1 MALEIKIP
9 AVGESITEVTIAKW
23 LKKDGEAVQ
32 RDEVI
37 AELESDKA
45 TFELP
50 AEAAGTLKIR
60 VAEGETI
67 GIGTVIA
74 ELDGVDA
81 APAGDTPAAQPAA
94 STAAPATAP
103 ASAAN
108 PVSQGAQNP
117 EASDQ
122 AGYGGTPIG
131 AAPAADTPGAP
142 TGTATGDAAAA
153 SAGASAAGNGS
164 GAVLEMK
171 IPAVG
176 ESITEVTVAKW
187 LKPDGAQVSR
197 DEVIAELE
205 SDKAT
210 FELPAE
216 AAGTLRHAVPEG
228 ETIAIG
234 AGIARIEGS
243 GGAAPSVASAAPA
256 GAPAA
261 ASSSTPTL
269 AQPAS
274 GGAATYATGVPS
286 PAAGKILGE
295 KGISAADVAGTG
307 RDGRITKE
315 DAQKAQA
322 KPAAAPATQ
331 AAAAQ
336 VAVAPTPASA
346 PAALPAA
353 GSQSAG
359 GSRSQR
365 REKMSNL
372 RKTVSRRLVAV
383 KNETAMLTTFN
394 EVNMQPIMDLR
405 AKFKDRFK
413 EKNGV
418 GLGFMSFFTKA
429 VCVALQEWP
438 AVNAQLDNGE
448 IVYSDFC
455 DISIAVSAPKGLV
468 VPVIR
473 NAELLSFEGIER
485 EVVRLAGLARDN
497 KLTIEQMTGGTFTLT
512 NGGIF
517 GSMMSTPII
526 NAPQS
531 AILGMHNIVP
541 RPVAENGQVVIR
553 PMMYLALSYDHRII
567 DGRESVSFLVRV
579 KELLEDPTRLLL
591 GV

>member
-1 MALEIKIP
+1 MPLEIKIP

-23 LKKDGEAVQ
+23 LKKDGETVK

-50 AEAAGTLKIR
+50 AEADGVLKIR

-67 GIGTVIA
+67 GIGTTIA
-74 ELDGVDA
+74 DLDGA
-81 APAGDTPAAQPAA
+81 A
-94 STAAPATAP
+94 
-103 ASAAN
+103 
-108 PVSQGAQNP
+108 
-117 EASDQ
+117 
-122 AGYGGTPIG
+122 GGS
-131 AAPAADTPGAP
+131 AAPAAASAPAASVPTTNAPAPSAPAAAADPVSAGEQNPQASDQSGYGGAPEGKASNDPATPGAP
-142 TGTATGDAAAA
+142 AAPAAPAAAA
-153 SAGASAAGNGS
+153 TGS
-164 GAVLEMK
+164 GGAIEMK
-171 IPAVG
+171 IPTVG

-187 LKPDGAQVSR
+187 LKPDGAPVSR

-216 AAGTLRHAVPEG
+216 GSGTLRHAVKEG

-234 AGIARIEGS
+234 TVIARIEGS
-243 GGAAPSVASAAPA
+243 AAPA
-256 GAPAA
+256 PATAAPAA
-261 ASSSTPTL
+261 PA
-269 AQPAS
+269 AQPAPVAAMAAPPA
-274 GGAATYATGVPS
+274 GAGTATYATGVPS
-286 PAAGKILGE
+286 PAAGKILSE
-295 KGISAADVAGTG
+295 KGIAASDVAGTG

-315 DAQKAQA
+315 DAQSAQA
-322 KPAAAPATQ
+322 RPTAAATPAAPQAAPAAAAPASSP
-331 AAAAQ
+331 
-336 VAVAPTPASA
+336 APSSPPA
-346 PAALPAA
+346 
-353 GSQSAG
+353 GT
-359 GSRSQR
+359 RNQR
-365 REKMSNL
+365 RERMSNL
-372 RKTVSRRLVAV
+372 RKTVARRLVSV

-405 AKFKDRFK
+405 TKFKDRFK

-438 AVNAQLDNGE
+438 SVNAQIDGTD
-448 IVYSDFC
+448 IVFNDFC

-473 NAELLSFEGIER
+473 NAEQLSFEGIEK
-485 EVVRLAGLARDN
+485 EVVRLATLARDN

-512 NGGIF
+512 NGGVF

-567 DGRESVSFLVRV
+567 DGRESVSFLVRM